1 MKTVWREVR
10 VWVKPKRGS
19 YAHKKYGVRGVSG
32 ALQYVDGASSVSS
45 AVASVAKSHGYKKSE
60 LAGKLWKHSKR
71 NPKTGMLTFTH
82 VGWGTMKKPEARTY
96 HTIKN
101 RRRGET

>member
-1 MKTVWREVR
+1 MKRKYLWKTFR
-10 VWVKPKRGS
+10 VWVKPPKGKVLS
-19 YAHKKYGVRGVSG
+19 NQA
-32 ALQYVDGASSVSS
+32 ALYVTTEDASSVSS

-82 VGWGTMKKPEARTY
+82 VGWGTMKNPQKKRTTMY

-101 RRRGET
+101 RRRGE